1 MRTLPL
7 TGPALI
13 LPLLLAACSQ
23 PQVDVMFECAS
34 PSGSKVATLYRVA
47 SGDRPGDIQMKIN
60 VRRAT
65 DSFDSSM
72 QSFSFKH
79 GYDAIMHWHADHE
92 ILVEYPQSSD
102 ITNQEPVIFGT
113 SQTFDASDA
122 ITILYQ
128 EKPSTHGYFM
138 VEKRCFS
145 DREKQ

>member
-1 MRTLPL
+1 MRALPATGLALMLPL
-7 TGPALI
+7 F
-13 LPLLLAACSQ
+13 LAGCSQ

-47 SGDRPGDIQMKIN
+47 SGDRPSDIQMKMN
-60 VRRAT
+60 VRPAT
-65 DSFDSSM
+65 DSFDDSM

-79 GYDAIMHWHADHE
+79 GYDAIMHWHSDHE
-92 ILVEYPQSSD
+92 MLVEYPQSSD
-102 ITNQEPVIFGT
+102 ITNQEPVIFGS

-145 DREKQ
+145 APE